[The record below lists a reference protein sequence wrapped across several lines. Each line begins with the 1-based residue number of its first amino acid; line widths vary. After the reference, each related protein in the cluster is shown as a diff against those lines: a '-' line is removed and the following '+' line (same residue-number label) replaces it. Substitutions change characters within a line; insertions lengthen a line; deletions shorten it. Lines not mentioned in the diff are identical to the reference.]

1 MSEISDL
8 HSLVL
13 ILKKARREGWVERNL
28 DADSI
33 ADHSYGAIVIGW
45 YIATEENVDVDKVI
59 KILLVHDLVMAKMED
74 VTPLTGKYDK
84 KREIEEGAKK
94 SIAELIPGEL
104 KRKYLDLFGE
114 FNEDKS
120 PEAIVAREADKLE
133 TLLQGE
139 DYEIRT
145 GRTDVISEQLEY
157 YLKYFKTQTGK
168 RIHQEIKKRHEERKN
183 E

>member
-13 ILKKARREGWVERNL
+13 LLKKARRQGWVERNL
-28 DADSI
+28 EADSI

-45 YIATEENVDVDKVI
+45 YLATQEKVDVGKVI

-74 VTPLTGKYDK
+74 VTPSTGGYDK
-84 KREIEEGAKK
+84 KRQMESKAMHL
-94 SIAELIPGEL
+94 IAEQMPEEMKKRYLEL
-104 KRKYLDLFGE
+104 FEE
-114 FNEDKS
+114 FNEDKT

-145 GRTDVISEQLEY
+145 GRTDIITEQLKGY
-157 YLKYFKTQTGK
+157 TKFFKTKTGK
-168 RIHQEIKKRHEERKN
+168 RIYVDIKRRHEKRVN
-183 E
+183 G